1 MLKARLTRFQWS
13 TEGWPAS
20 QGRQRVDILGES
32 KVPRYFV
39 FIEIEADRVGC
50 ARNIVKAW
58 MYIEQNTDS
67 GPVLLVSI
75 LSPFFASKNRSG
87 KEEAFFVAAKAQ
99 KDTNQ
104 KLTYKYIENDEWP
117 VNSAQYATV
126 VSNMVA
132 QIDDFITGYERL
144 LS

>member
-1 MLKARLTRFQWS
+1 
-13 TEGWPAS
+13 
-20 QGRQRVDILGES
+20 VDILGES